1 MSRKQNKSDIEN
13 AISTLAETTRDQLAI
28 LWTSRNGSAPP
39 KGCGRTLLELAEA
52 YGIQTQTFGRLKP
65 SMRRKLG
72 AKAIGISGGV
82 VERKAQKSRQLSQG
96 STLVREWNGRTH
108 HVDVVQSGFVWNGN
122 KYYSLTAIAKEITGA
137 HWSGPRFF
145 GL

>member
-1 MSRKQNKSDIEN
+1 MPRKEHKANIEQ
-13 AISTLAETTRDQLAI
+13 AISTLVEATRDQLAV

-82 VERKAQKSRQLSQG
+82 VERKERQQDDRGIEEDQK
-96 STLVREWNGRTH
+96 
-108 HVDVVQSGFVWNGN
+108 GN
-122 KYYSLTAIAKEITGA
+122 RVKPHDGKF
-137 HWSGPRFF
+137 HFGPRR
-145 GL
+145 